1 MKKNYI
7 KITLF
12 SVLVMLVTVFG
23 TVAAAPQRIVSLVP
37 SVTENLFALGIGD
50 RVVGVTSWCDYPAE
64 AATKTVIGDAFNL
77 NLELLLSLE
86 PDLVVGDA
94 NLVAGT
100 IETLE
105 GFGLSVLVVEP
116 TNLREIRESLVQLG
130 VAVGAP
136 EKGRELAAAMEK
148 RQKELVARVGLT
160 KAVRVFVEIWNEPL
174 MTAGPGSF
182 IDELIVLAGGEN
194 IAQDADNPWP
204 TFSEEL
210 VIDRDPQ
217 VVILTGFNLD
227 EVLKRSAWQE
237 ITALKNEAVF
247 EVDPDLYARTTPR
260 LLDAL
265 EEMISILA
273 EVEQ

>member
-1 MKKNYI
+1 MKRNYV
-7 KITLF
+7 KIAMLL
-12 SVLVMLVTVFG
+12 VLVVLISAWG
-23 TVAAAPQRIVSLVP
+23 TVAAAPQRIISLVP
-37 SVTENLFALGIGD
+37 SITENLFALGVGD

-86 PDLVVGDA
+86 PDLVVGDS
-94 NLVAGT
+94 NLVAPV
-100 IETLE
+100 IEILE
-105 GFGLSVLVVEP
+105 GFGLTILVVEP
-116 TNLREIRESLVQLG
+116 TNLAEVRESLVQLG
-130 VAVGAP
+130 DAVGAP

-148 RQKELVARVGLT
+148 RQDELVAGVELEE
-160 KAVRVFVEIWNEPL
+160 KVRVFVEIWNEPL

-217 VVILTGFNLD
+217 VVILTSFNLD
-227 EVLKRSAWQE
+227 EVLRRGAWQE
-237 ITALKNEAVF
+237 ITALKTNAVF

>member
-1 MKKNYI
+1 VKKNYV
-7 KITLF
+7 KIAILSALLVLF
-12 SVLVMLVTVFG
+12 VAMGSVG
-23 TVAAAPQRIVSLVP
+23 AAPRRIVSLVP
-37 SVTENLFALGIGD
+37 SVTENLFALGVGE
-50 RVVGVTSWCDYPAE
+50 RVVGVTAWCDYPAQ
-64 AATKTVIGDAFNL
+64 AAEKTVIGDAFNL

-86 PDLVVGDA
+86 PDLIVGDA

-116 TNLREIRESLVQLG
+116 TNLAEVRESLIQLG
-130 VAVGAP
+130 DAVGAP

-148 RQKELVARVGLT
+148 RQKELVAGVDVAERL
-160 KAVRVFVEIWNEPL
+160 RVFVEVWNEPL

-182 IDELIVLAGGEN
+182 MDELIVLAGGEN

-227 EVLKRSAWQE
+227 EVLRRSAWQD
-237 ITALKNEAVF
+237 ITALQTKAVF

-273 EVEQ
+273 DVGQ

>member
-1 MKKNYI
+1 
-7 KITLF
+7 
-12 SVLVMLVTVFG
+12 MLVTVFG